1 MPDLQKNIPLYLQI
15 TTLVKRDIVARRYA
29 PGERVPSIRDMSMM
43 YGVTPNTIQ
52 RAFQILEQ
60 EGLLCTERTSDKF
73 VTNDEARIAEL
84 RRELLIHSVRQTLSE
99 LKLHGYAKDEI
110 IACIESEL
118 NADYDE

>member
-52 RAFQILEQ
+52 RALQILEQ
-60 EGLLCTERTSDKF
+60 EGLLCTERTSGKF

-84 RRELLIHSVRQTLSE
+84 RRELLIHSVRQTLNE
-99 LKLHGYAKDEI
+99 LKLHGYARDEI
-110 IACIESEL
+110 LACIESEL